1 MLSSMG
7 FTKIVILAFLLLGC
21 DSDTCTPS
29 EYFIVRHIEIKN
41 EQVVRYTAKSPNNS
55 FIEHKFIYFY
65 DKMGK
70 YNIGDT
76 LMIVKKNSVN
86 QVK

>member
-1 MLSSMG
+1 M
-7 FTKIVILAFLLLGC
+7 KYIIVILIFLLSGC
-21 DSDTCTPS
+21 ESNECDPS
-29 EYFIVRHIEIKN
+29 EYFIVRNIEIKN
-41 EQVVRYTAKSPNNS
+41 EQIVRYTAKSPNNS

-76 LMIVKKNSVN
+76 LIIVKKNER
-86 QVK
+86 QDD

>member
-1 MLSSMG
+1 M
-7 FTKIVILAFLLLGC
+7 KYIIVILTFLLLGC
-21 DSDTCTPS
+21 NSDGYTPS

-41 EQVVRYTAKSPNNS
+41 EQIVFYKAKNPNKE
-55 FIEHKFIYFY
+55 FGYKFIHFY

>member
-1 MLSSMG
+1 M
-7 FTKIVILAFLLLGC
+7 KYIIVILAFLLLGC
-21 DSDTCTPS
+21 NSDGYTPS

-41 EQVVRYTAKSPNNS
+41 EQIVLYTAKNPNKK
-55 FIEHKFIYFY
+55 FGYKFIRFY

-76 LMIVKKNSVN
+76 LIIVKKNSVN

>member
-1 MLSSMG
+1 M
-7 FTKIVILAFLLLGC
+7 KYIIVILTFLLLGC
-21 DSDTCTPS
+21 NSDGYTPS
-29 EYFIVRHIEIKN
+29 EYFIVKHIEIKN
-41 EQVVRYTAKSPNNS
+41 EQIVLYTAKNPNKK
-55 FIEHKFIYFY
+55 FAEYKFIYFY

>member
-1 MLSSMG
+1 M
-7 FTKIVILAFLLLGC
+7 KYIIVILIFLLSGC
-21 DSDTCTPS
+21 NSDGYTPS

-41 EQVVRYTAKSPNNS
+41 EQIVLYTAKNPNKK
-55 FIEHKFIYFY
+55 FAEYKFIYFY

>member
-1 MLSSMG
+1 M
-7 FTKIVILAFLLLGC
+7 KYIIVILTFLLLGC
-21 DSDTCTPS
+21 NSDEYTPS

-41 EQVVRYTAKSPNNS
+41 EQIVLYTAKNPNKK
-55 FIEHKFIYFY
+55 FAEYKFIYFY

-76 LMIVKKNSVN
+76 LMIVKKNSFN
-86 QVK
+86 QVKQ

>member
-1 MLSSMG
+1 M
-7 FTKIVILAFLLLGC
+7 KYIIVILTFLLLGC
-21 DSDTCTPS
+21 NSDGYTPS

-41 EQVVRYTAKSPNNS
+41 EQIVLYTAKNPNKK
-55 FIEHKFIYFY
+55 FAEYKFIYFY

>member
-1 MLSSMG
+1 M
-7 FTKIVILAFLLLGC
+7 KYIIVILTFLLLGC
-21 DSDTCTPS
+21 NSDGYTPS

-41 EQVVRYTAKSPNNS
+41 EQIVLYTAKNPNKK
-55 FIEHKFIYFY
+55 FAEYKFIYFY

-86 QVK
+86 QVKQ

>member
-1 MLSSMG
+1 M
-7 FTKIVILAFLLLGC
+7 KYIIVILTFLLLGC
-21 DSDTCTPS
+21 NFDGYTPS

-41 EQVVRYTAKSPNNS
+41 EQIVNYTAKSPNNS
-55 FIEHKFIYFY
+55 FMGYKFIYFY

-76 LMIVKKNSVN
+76 LIIVKKNSVN
-86 QVK
+86 QIK

>member
-1 MLSSMG
+1 M
-7 FTKIVILAFLLLGC
+7 KHIIVILTFLLLGC
-21 DSDTCTPS
+21 DSDTCVSS

-41 EQVVRYTAKSPNNS
+41 EQVVRYTAKSPNNV

-76 LMIVKKNSVN
+76 LIIVKRNGRQN
-86 QVK
+86 D

>member
-1 MLSSMG
+1 M
-7 FTKIVILAFLLLGC
+7 KYIIVILIFLLSGC
-21 DSDTCTPS
+21 NSDGYTPS

-41 EQVVRYTAKSPNNS
+41 EQIVLYTAKNTNKK
-55 FIEHKFIYFY
+55 FAEYKFIYFY